1 MVWTELIRMLKKP
14 LDLIFYKGELILKEG
29 KIIKVSGPLV
39 VAEGMDNANVYDVV
53 EVSEDKLIGEI
64 IEMRGDKASIQVYE
78 ETTGIGPG
86 DKVVTTGSPLSI
98 ELGPGLIE
106 QMFDGIQRPLQAL
119 QDAAGDFLLRG
130 VSVKALDREKKW
142 DFVPKVKVG
151 DKVSPGFV
159 IGTVDETPIVEHKI
173 MVPMG
178 VEGTVK
184 DIKSGSF
191 TVTDTVC
198 IVETAN
204 GDKELTMMQKWP
216 VRTGRPYVKKLDPT
230 EPLVTGQRVIDTFF
244 PVTKGGAAAIPGPFG
259 SGKTVVQHQLA
270 KWADAEIV
278 VYVGCGERGN
288 EMTDVLGE
296 FPEIID
302 PKTGESLMKRTVL
315 IANTSNMP
323 VAAREASIYT
333 GITIS
338 EYFRDMGYSV
348 AMMADST
355 SRWAEALREMSGR
368 LEEMPGDEGYP
379 AYLASRIADYYE
391 RAGKVICKGEDERVG
406 ALTVIGAVS
415 PPGGD
420 ISEPVSQATL
430 RIVKVFWGLDYA
442 LSYKRHFPAINWLNS
457 YSLYQPKVDKY
468 LDENIDPEFSKL
480 RMKAMALLQEESGLL
495 EIVRLVGRDSLSETD
510 QLKLEVTKSIREDFL
525 QQNAFHEVDTYCS
538 LKKQYKMLEI
548 VLEFYDL
555 GLDALDKGAYM
566 SEIETMDV
574 RERIARAKN
583 IHEDELDKFEDIKKE
598 MEEEFSK
605 LVAKGGTINA

>member
-1 MVWTELIRMLKKP
+1 M
-14 LDLIFYKGELILKEG
+14 KEG

-64 IEMRGDKASIQVYE
+64 IEMRGDRASIQVYE

-119 QDAAGDFLLRG
+119 QDAAGDFLTRG
-130 VSVKALDREKKW
+130 VSVKSLNREKKW
-142 DFVPKVKVG
+142 DFVPTVKSG
-151 DKVSPGFV
+151 DKVVPGDV
-159 IGTVDETPIVEHKI
+159 IGTVQETPIVSHKI

-191 TVTDTVC
+191 TVVDTVC
-198 IVETAN
+198 IVETEK

-288 EMTDVLGE
+288 EMTDVLME

-391 RAGKVICKGEDERVG
+391 RAGKVVCVGDEGRVG

-442 LSYKRHFPAINWLNS
+442 LSYRRHFPAINWLNS
-457 YSLYQPKVDKY
+457 YSLYQVKVDRY
-468 LDENIDPEFSKL
+468 LDENIDKNFSKL
-480 RMKAMALLQEESGLL
+480 RMRAMALLQEESALQ

-538 LKKQYKMLEI
+538 LEKQYRMLDL
-548 VLEFYDL
+548 VLSFYDEAL
-555 GLDALDKGAYM
+555 EALDKGAYM
-566 SEIETMDV
+566 SEIENMEI
-574 RERIARAKN
+574 RERIARSKN
-583 IHEDELDKFEDIKKE
+583 IHEDDLNKFEEIKSD
-598 MEEEFSK
+598 MADEFTK
-605 LVAKGGTINA
+605 LIEKGGTINA